1 MRPLLSVILALHVFG
16 VLGCAGKAKA
26 AHTTG
31 SEPQSIGVAWLESDG
46 TLVMQLRAEEPGK
59 ARGDALLRYKPDNP
73 DYHRML
79 EHIGNLKPGQTN
91 PVPPWPQGTPGQSP

>member
-1 MRPLLSVILALHVFG
+1 MRQLLSVILALHLFG
-16 VLGCAGKAKA
+16 VLGCAGKTKA
-26 AHTTG
+26 TRTTG

-79 EHIGNLKPGQTN
+79 EHIGNLKAGQTN
-91 PVPPWPQGTPGQSP
+91 PVPPWPQATPGQSP